1 MTLSNKEKRAL
12 LAAISFMYK
21 MGENFVPL
29 IKDGDKEENQRAW
42 KEAKVIYKDLHARI
56 KKTL

>member
-1 MTLSNKEKRAL
+1 MHN
-12 LAAISFMYK
+12 Y
-21 MGENFVPL
+21 GENFVPL
-29 IKDGDKEENQRAW
+29 IKDGNKEENQQAW

>member
-1 MTLSNKEKRAL
+1 LLS
-12 LAAISFMYK
+12 AISFMHNF
-21 MGENFVPL
+21 GENFVPL
-29 IKDGDKEENQRAW
+29 IKDGDKEENQQAW